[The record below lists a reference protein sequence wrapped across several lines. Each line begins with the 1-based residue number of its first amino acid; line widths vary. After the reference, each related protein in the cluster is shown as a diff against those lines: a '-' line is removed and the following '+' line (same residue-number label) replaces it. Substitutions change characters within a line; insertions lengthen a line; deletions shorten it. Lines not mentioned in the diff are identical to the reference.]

1 MSKSIR
7 NHHVSNDSKPKL
19 MILFLPLQENTSLQL
34 LDLTSP
40 HILLGDAAL
49 QVTLTAL
56 AKNRSLRFLVLNGW
70 TIQVEVGQVRSGHVM
85 ERQP

>member
-1 MSKSIR
+1 MSFPSHGPPR
-7 NHHVSNDSKPKL
+7 
-19 MILFLPLQENTSLQL
+19 QENTSLQL

-49 QVTLTAL
+49 QVTLNAL

-70 TIQVEVGQVRSGHVM
+70 TIQVEVGRPLTHPG
-85 ERQP
+85 